1 MQASRDGMFGENRS
15 AHTFIEAQMTNKQ
28 KIAAVIDQLPD
39 NASFDQAIEELTLL
53 AAIQD
58 GIDQLDRGEG
68 IPHEQVVAELL
79 RREQLHGKN

>member
-1 MQASRDGMFGENRS
+1 
-15 AHTFIEAQMTNKQ
+15 MTNKQ